1 MSSLFT
7 ATNHIQVEGTLK
19 IDLGKALNMQGLYT
33 LVQDA
38 YPNDPTLTVTGISIP
53 LFNIGCK
60 ELGVIDPITDIKE
73 AISRLYDQ
81 LMKSYLEPIFI
92 VLKKL
97 FDALKHFGL
106 ADLDLTIPI
115 LNLHISDLFSKD
127 LYDKLKARLLDLYN
141 NAKDQL
147 LELLKLLEIPYP
159 FFTDFSIPE
168 LEIDEIV
175 KRVKASLWTFFYK
188 IISKIVELI
197 ELGLKAYDLATTK
210 KLVWSEL
217 WKELKQAILGKI
229 LDLLLRMPTFQEIED
244 AIKAYAKLI
253 YGKAE
258 ATYEEL
264 MAIIK
269 NFKLPIFGNPFDWI
283 FPIDFTVNRPNIDFA
298 KIVSDIKIWLNNFVG
313 QIIAEF
319 VKAIDKILKLFGL
332 SFVIPVIEIPVI
344 LCAVKNPS

>member
-1 MSSLFT
+1 MTAITT
-7 ATNHIQVEGTLK
+7 ATEIQVQGTLV
-19 IDLGKALNMQGLYT
+19 IDLAKGLNMQKIYT

-38 YPNDPTLTVTGISIP
+38 YPNDPSLTVTGVSIP

-60 ELGVIDPITDIKE
+60 HTGVIDPITDVKE
-73 AISRLYDQ
+73 AVSRLYDQ
-81 LMKSYLEPIFI
+81 LMKSYLEPIFT

-115 LNLHISDLFSKD
+115 LDLHISDLFSKD

-188 IISKIVELI
+188 IISNIIELI
-197 ELGLKAYDLATTK
+197 EIGLKAYDLATTK

-217 WKELKQAILGKI
+217 WNQLKQAILGQI
-229 LDLLLRMPTFQEIED
+229 LDFLLRMPTFQEIED
-244 AIKAYAKLI
+244 AIKAYAKAI

-269 NFKLPIFGNPFDWI
+269 NFHLPIFGNPFDWI
-283 FPIDFTVNRPNIDFA
+283 FPIDISVNRPNIDFA
-298 KIVSDIKIWLNNFVG
+298 KIV
-313 QIIAEF
+313 
-319 VKAIDKILKLFGL
+319 
-332 SFVIPVIEIPVI
+332 
-344 LCAVKNPS
+344 